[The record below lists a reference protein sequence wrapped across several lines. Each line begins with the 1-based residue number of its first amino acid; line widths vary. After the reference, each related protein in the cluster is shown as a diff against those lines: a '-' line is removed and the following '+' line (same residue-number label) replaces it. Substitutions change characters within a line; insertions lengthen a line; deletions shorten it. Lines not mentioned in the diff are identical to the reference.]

1 MNKRKALKQNIEN
14 IKRRLQN
21 KHSVHDYIF
30 FDSQERIKFKEILS
44 DKLSGQKLFDCC
56 KNLGIF
62 IVSFGEEL
70 KYVLH
75 IECFYRIRIGERLI
89 LTYNDE
95 FYAPN
100 GEMLTRKEIKKSQR
114 KFYKNSLLE
123 HSFEEFKFL
132 TKGAVVSSIEIN
144 EVGDLY
150 VSFDNGVIIEAF
162 LDCMGQ
168 NNEFYRFFEYK
179 NDSPH
184 YIVKCLAGK
193 IILQN

>member
-1 MNKRKALKQNIEN
+1 MQNLKQDIDSM
-14 IKRRLQN
+14 KKSLQN
-21 KHSVHDYIF
+21 KRSVHDYTF
-30 FDSQERIKFKEILS
+30 FDFQERIKFKEILC
-44 DKLSGQKLFDCC
+44 DKLRGQKLFDCC
-56 KNLGIF
+56 KRLGIF

-100 GEMLTRKEIKKSQR
+100 GEMLTRKEIKKSQK
-114 KFYKNSLLE
+114 KFYKNSYLE

-132 TKGAVVSSIEIN
+132 TKEAVVSSIEIN
-144 EVGDLY
+144 EVGDLCI
-150 VSFDNGVIIEAF
+150 SFDNGVLIEAF

-168 NNEFYRFFEYK
+168 NNEFYRFFEYQS
-179 NDSPH
+179 DSPH
-184 YIVKCLAGK
+184 YVVKNLSGK
-193 IILQN
+193 TILQI